1 MAAFV
6 LSTPRTM
13 TSPLPAALLPKLLEY
28 VREQWPALFP
38 GERRPRALTYTLQ
51 GTGVGKLI
59 AFVLAG
65 GETRPRCILKLPRSR
80 RDNESLAHEHWM
92 ISELRRRRGAA
103 GDRQLP
109 EPLAAPVVDGWQAV
123 VERMLSGKVFSS
135 VVPAGEQ
142 FSLALAQQHLR
153 QVSDWLAAW
162 QQAAHPQ
169 AEVLSARDVRTL
181 FVDPIQAAQD
191 TLELRPH
198 ERVYLDGLGRRA
210 EGLVGG
216 RLPLGFVHGDLRP
229 GNILIAGQE
238 LCVLDWQFGQMR
250 GLPLLDWFEFGY
262 RYYCDAANLEEI
274 TGDHDAYRA
283 AFADVFLGAH
293 PYARLLSDETTALAK
308 VLGVPSDLVDLLLGM
323 WLVDN
328 SLKYFHFLSDRAA
341 HGYVYLMQN
350 PPGGPVGFRQQLRR
364 QVYPCLLGQLA
375 QSRGLNELAHVPDS
389 ARPLFGSAG

>member
-1 MAAFV
+1 
-6 LSTPRTM
+6 M
-13 TSPLPAALLPKLLEY
+13 TSPASSALLPKLLEY
-28 VREQWPALFP
+28 VREQWPAFFP
-38 GERRPRALTYTLQ
+38 GERRPRALTYSLQ

-59 AFVLAG
+59 AFVLAS
-65 GETRPRCILKLPRSR
+65 GETRPRCIVKLPRSR

-92 ISELRRRRGAA
+92 ISELRRRRGPE

-135 VVPAGEQ
+135 VVPTGEQ

-153 QVSDWLAAW
+153 QVSAWLAAW
-162 QQAAHPQ
+162 QEAAQPQ
-169 AEVLSARDVRTL
+169 AQVLTASDVRSL
-181 FVDPIQAAQD
+181 FVDPIKAAQD
-191 TLELRPH
+191 TLELHPH
-198 ERVYLDGLGRRA
+198 ELVYLDRLGQRS
-210 EGLVGG
+210 EGLVGC

-274 TGDHDAYRA
+274 TGDRDAYRA

-293 PYARLLSDETTALAK
+293 PYARLLSDETAALATA
-308 VLGVPSDLVDLLLGM
+308 LGVPTDLVDLLLGM

-350 PPGGPVGFRQQLRR
+350 PPGGPARGFGQQLRR

-375 QSRGLNELAHVPDS
+375 QSRGLSEVAGKPVPDS
-389 ARPLFGSAG
+389 ARPLFGSAS